1 MTVEERGLYAPDAVI
16 RRLSR
21 ESVIWA
27 LGGGCALLLQLAHPL
42 VAAGVDRHSSFR
54 ERPVN
59 RLARTIDLMLRMVF
73 GDGAQVMAAARE
85 INQAHRWV
93 QGVTRERGE
102 VFPPGT
108 PYSARDPG
116 LLLWVHSTLVY
127 TAVTAYEA
135 FVAPLAAENRYG
147 FLDDLKK
154 IGSLLGLPEG
164 AYAPDWAAFE
174 EYMRSM
180 TQGGP
185 VKVGPLSRSL
195 GTAVLRPRIPPLPGF
210 AFVPL
215 DIVSA
220 GLMPASIRDGYGLPW
235 ARPQR
240 TVYDICRAVLPRV
253 VARTPPLIR
262 IVPHARTAE
271 RRLRLAA

>member
-59 RLARTIDLMLRMVF
+59 RLFRTIALMLRMVF

-93 QGVTRERGE
+93 QGVTRERGV

-116 LLLWVHSTLVY
+116 LLLWVHS
-127 TAVTAYEA
+127 
-135 FVAPLAAENRYG
+135 
-147 FLDDLKK
+147 
-154 IGSLLGLPEG
+154 
-164 AYAPDWAAFE
+164 
-174 EYMRSM
+174 
-180 TQGGP
+180 
-185 VKVGPLSRSL
+185 
-195 GTAVLRPRIPPLPGF
+195 
-210 AFVPL
+210 
-215 DIVSA
+215 
-220 GLMPASIRDGYGLPW
+220 
-235 ARPQR
+235 
-240 TVYDICRAVLPRV
+240 
-253 VARTPPLIR
+253 
-262 IVPHARTAE
+262 
-271 RRLRLAA
+271 

>member
-27 LGGGCALLLQLAHPL
+27 LGGGCALLMQLAHPL
-42 VAAGVDRHSSFR
+42 VAAGVEQHSSFR

-73 GDGAQVMAAARE
+73 GSTAEVMGAARE
-85 INQAHRWV
+85 INVAHRWV
-93 QGVTRERGE
+93 HGLTTERGE

-135 FVAPLAAENRYG
+135 FVGPLTVEERYA

-154 IGSLLGLPEG
+154 IGSLLGIPEG

-174 EYMRSM
+174 KYMRAM

-185 VKVGPLSRSL
+185 VQVGPLSRRL
-195 GTAVLRPRIPPLPGF
+195 GSAVLRPRIRPLPGF

-220 GLMPASIRDGYGLPW
+220 GLMPASIRDGYRLPW
-235 ARPQR
+235 GRPQR
-240 TVYDICRAVLPRV
+240 AAYDICRAVLPWV
-253 VARTPPLIR
+253 VTRTPPLIR